1 MISLRIHHRTTYRYR
16 HAVAFGPHR
25 LMLRPRE
32 SRDLRLIEFELVVTP
47 PAKVTWA
54 HDVWGNAVATAAFQ
68 SMHDTLVVDSVAQ
81 IELDAAAWPVF
92 DIAASAIVYPF
103 QYSPDEW
110 TDLGA
115 LTVQQYQDP
124 DGRLAA
130 WVREIVRGPTTDTL
144 ALLKDLCAAIPNAI
158 LYQDREA
165 EGTQTPVQT
174 LDRGWGPAG
183 TLRCSS
189 PRLRAAWDL
198 ARGSFRGISR
208 MPVQLASPLSAP
220 ARPTPGRRCMCRG
233 RAGSPSIRR
242 IAASAAPT

>member
-16 HAVAFGPHR
+16 QPVAFGPHR

-54 HDVWGNAVATAAFQ
+54 HDVWGNAVASAGFQ
-68 SMHDTLVVDSVAQ
+68 SMHDMMVVDSVAL

-130 WVREIVRGPTTDTL
+130 WARGIVRGPTTDTL
-144 ALLKDLCAAIPNAI
+144 SLLEGSLCGRP
-158 LYQDREA
+158 QRD
-165 EGTQTPVQT
+165 PVP
-174 LDRGWGPAG
+174 GP
-183 TLRCSS
+183 
-189 PRLRAAWDL
+189 
-198 ARGSFRGISR
+198 
-208 MPVQLASPLSAP
+208 
-220 ARPTPGRRCMCRG
+220 
-233 RAGSPSIRR
+233 
-242 IAASAAPT
+242 